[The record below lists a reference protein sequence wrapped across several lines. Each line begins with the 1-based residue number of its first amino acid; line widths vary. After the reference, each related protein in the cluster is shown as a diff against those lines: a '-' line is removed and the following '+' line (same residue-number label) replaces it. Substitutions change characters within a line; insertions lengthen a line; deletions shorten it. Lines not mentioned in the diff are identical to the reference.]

1 MLYKH
6 NKKLEID
13 KIMFEIKNIML
24 FLSNKKMEIKNMK
37 EKISII
43 AGAGIAVLI
52 IFVVA
57 FYIMG
62 ANNLELSDVLLIIV
76 PLLLAVG
83 AITFLFDRIKNIKM
97 GLPSADERAK
107 KLHWKAGAY
116 AYYAT
121 IWIAVGTMWY
131 NIIFA
136 DILGFPELSAG
147 QVVAVIVLLSALCW
161 FALQF
166 FFIKQGDTE

>member
-1 MLYKH
+1 
-6 NKKLEID
+6 
-13 KIMFEIKNIML
+13 
-24 FLSNKKMEIKNMK
+24 MK
-37 EKISII
+37 
-43 AGAGIAVLI
+43 A
-52 IFVVA
+52 
-57 FYIMG
+57 
-62 ANNLELSDVLLIIV
+62 
-76 PLLLAVG
+76 
-83 AITFLFDRIKNIKM
+83 

-136 DILGFPELSAG
+136 DNLGFPQLTVE
-147 QVVAVIVLLSALCW
+147 QVVGAVVLLSGLVW

-166 FFIKQGDTE
+166 YFSKQGDIE